1 MNKIV
6 KLALSSIALF
16 SLIACG
22 NQEKSSEVIESK
34 PDSSAEEVI
43 SSERPS
49 ETFPSE
55 CSSQAIC
62 SNELVSSDE
71 QSSLP
76 SSSAQASS
84 SEAASSSEQ
93 QASSTPA
100 ESSLEGTY
108 YHVTFLNYDGTVL
121 YETDVP
127 EGSEAVYAGETPTK
141 EEDDEF
147 TYEFK
152 GWDQELS
159 SVTSVITTTAQ
170 YTPVAKENWG
180 PIIWF

>member
-55 CSSQAIC
+55 YSSQAIS
-62 SNELVSSDE
+62 SNELASSDE

-84 SEAASSSEQ
+84 GEAASSSEQ

-121 YETDVP
+121 YETDVL
-127 EGSEAVYAGETPTK
+127 EGNPAVYVGETPTRP
-141 EEDDEF
+141 EQDGF
-147 TYEFK
+147 TYTFN
-152 GWDQELS
+152 GWDQDLS
-159 SVTSVITTTAQ
+159 SITSDVTTKATFAASD
-170 YTPVAKENWG
+170 EGWG